1 MDIKETLPALKW
13 IFFRLQ
19 QQRQQQQQQ
28 QRQQLAAT
36 GIFGVPDVRRPTHR
50 IDVRKCLLE
59 ATER

>member
-1 MDIKETLPALKW
+1 MDIKETLPSLKW

-36 GIFGVPDVRRPTHR
+36 GIFGVPDVRRPT
-50 IDVRKCLLE
+50 
-59 ATER
+59 TE